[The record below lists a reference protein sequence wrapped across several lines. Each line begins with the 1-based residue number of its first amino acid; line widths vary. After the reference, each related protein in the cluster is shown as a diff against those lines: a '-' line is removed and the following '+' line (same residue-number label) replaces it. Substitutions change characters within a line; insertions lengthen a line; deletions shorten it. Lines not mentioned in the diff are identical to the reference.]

1 MGALKRRGP
10 PFFALL
16 LVAVGA
22 VLLLQNLNIVRWDL
36 WIEVWR
42 FWPLILVGVG
52 ARLAIGRGR
61 PWIMGSIAVALL
73 AGALVGS
80 AVLAESGRNIV
91 VERIAEP
98 LGSSTRL
105 DLRVGLPF
113 GRLEIDSLPPNSPN
127 LVEGTFQTPCDGTN
141 PTFWRNRETVSL
153 GVERE
158 PLSLFCA
165 GDVDWTLYVSP
176 HAWHVMLDITA
187 GGGSI
192 DLDLTDLQ
200 ATSLYVSA
208 GAADVVIRMPSDA
221 GDVEAVVNAVGGD
234 VDVRIPNGVEG
245 RVIYDG
251 WLTSLDI
258 GPRFR
263 NLASAAPYDD
273 ATVMGRNPEDIYES
287 PGYRQAENRV
297 SIALGTGVSSVS
309 VR

>member
-36 WIEVWR
+36 WIEIWR

-52 ARLAIGRGR
+52 ARMAIGRGR
-61 PWIMGSIAVALL
+61 PWIMGTIAVALL

-80 AVLAESGRNIV
+80 ALLAESGRNIV

-98 LGSSTRL
+98 LGNTTRL
-105 DLRVGLPF
+105 NLRVGLPF
-113 GRLEIDSLPPNSPN
+113 GRLEIDSLPPSSPN
-127 LVEGTFQTPCDGTN
+127 LVEGTFQTPCDDTN

-158 PLSLFCA
+158 PLSLFCS

-176 HAWHVMLDITA
+176 HAWHVMVDIAA

-208 GAADVVIRMPSDA
+208 GAADVIIRMPSDA

-263 NLASAAPYDD
+263 NLASTANYDD

-287 PGYRQAENRV
+287 PGYRLAANRV
-297 SIALGTGVSSVS
+297 SITLDTGVSSVS

>member
-36 WIEVWR
+36 WIEIWR

-61 PWIMGSIAVALL
+61 RWIMGAIAVALL
-73 AGALVGS
+73 VGAIVGS
-80 AVLAESGRNIV
+80 AFLAESGRNIV

-98 LGSSTRL
+98 LGSATRL
-105 DLRVGLPF
+105 SLRVGLPF
-113 GRLEIDSLPPNSPN
+113 GRLEIDSLPPSSPN
-127 LVEGTFQTPCDGTN
+127 VVEGTFQTPCDGTN
-141 PTFWRNRETVSL
+141 PMFWRSQETVSL

-176 HAWHVMLDITA
+176 HAWHVDVDIAA

-208 GAADVVIRMPSDA
+208 GAADVVIRVPSDA
-221 GDVEAVVNAVGGD
+221 GHVDVVVNAVGGD

-245 RVIYDG
+245 RVISDG
-251 WLTSLDI
+251 WITSLDV

-263 NLASAAPYDD
+263 SLASAANYDG

-287 PGYRQAENRV
+287 AGYRQAANRV
-297 SIALGTGVSSVS
+297 SIALDTGVSRVS